1 VRFQESVGYLRT
13 GEALFEH
20 LVRLF
25 ETLFYISTADLEM
38 LGYVRS
44 RHRCHEGDVLIAAEV
59 GMY

>member
-1 VRFQESVGYLRT
+1 VGYLRT